1 LRINFKG
8 CPLVKDV
15 RAQCLF
21 DQNIEIIDLKVDVH
35 GPIEDHYYAVLPEL
49 LKNIRRGNTLIKIR
63 SGDQF

>member
-1 LRINFKG
+1 M
-8 CPLVKDV
+8 